1 MSLFSKTLPCNG
13 KTRKEI
19 NRYVI
24 CWQVKVLETKNDV
37 RREDSDCRQ
46 ELRERFL
53 CQGPGHKVTLKK
65 GPA

>member
-1 MSLFSKTLPCNG
+1 M
-13 KTRKEI
+13 
-19 NRYVI
+19 
-24 CWQVKVLETKNDV
+24 LETKNDV

-65 GPA
+65 GPARSEAVNHMGI

>member
-1 MSLFSKTLPCNG
+1 M
-13 KTRKEI
+13 
-19 NRYVI
+19 
-24 CWQVKVLETKNDV
+24 LETKNDV